1 VKLPAAACALVIA
14 TAGQPVEAR
23 SRARNVVIF
32 VADGLRPGSLNPTDA
47 PTFVR
52 LQKEGVFFANSHSL
66 FPTVTTAN
74 ASAIATGHQ
83 LGDTGDFANTIY
95 TGTRVHNSGTPF
107 IEDDEILADLDAL
120 TGGNYLGESSLLAV
134 ARTHGFSTAAV
145 GKVGPTLIQDAAQAS
160 RSVPLPATIFVDD
173 RSGSGKGVSLDPAIA
188 AAMTAALGG
197 VTPPARTNGKPKT
210 QDDNGYSGDSQKP
223 GTRVANVGQQRFLA
237 DAVTKVIL
245 PEFKKRGKPFVLMF
259 WSRDPDATQHNQ
271 GDSLGHLSPGING
284 PTSKAAVHNA
294 DETLRQI
301 LAALE
306 SDPALAATTD
316 LFVTSDHGFSTVS
329 RRDIDADGH
338 PSQSGSTKGQ
348 PAVADVRA
356 GDLPPGFVAID
367 IAAHLKLQLCDP
379 DEPRVGAAG
388 VTGFAS
394 VVAGRHPSVGNGII
408 ASDCVMATPKQA
420 RVVVA
425 ANGGSDLIYVPDGDR
440 ATIAE
445 VATFLLG
452 QDYIDAVFVDGAAKE
467 VPGALSLRDI
477 NLVGRALLPRPSIVV
492 ALKTFSREPQDPLAT
507 QVDVSDTTLQQGQ
520 GTHGSFGRAD
530 ITNTMIAFGPDFKR
544 GFVDRA
550 PASNADIPRTLA
562 RTLGLEMPS
571 RGRLAGRVL
580 GEALVG
586 GPATTPSSCGQMVA
600 PSTKAGART
609 VLHFQTAAGVRY
621 LDAANIARGPIVW
634 GDWVDALPCSGR
646 SHGPAAAKP

>member
-1 VKLPAAACALVIA
+1 VKLPAVACALVIA
-14 TAGQPVEAR
+14 TAGRPVEAR

-95 TGTRVHNSGTPF
+95 TGTRIHNSGTPF
-107 IEDDEILADLDAL
+107 IEDDEILADLDAQ
-120 TGGNYLGESSLLAV
+120 TGGNCLAESSLLAV
-134 ARTHGFSTAAV
+134 ARAHGFSTAAV
-145 GKVGPTLIQDAAQAS
+145 GKVGPTLIQDAAQGS
-160 RSVPLPATIFVDD
+160 LSVPVPVTIFVDD

-188 AAMTAALGG
+188 AAMTTALGG
-197 VTPPARTNGKPKT
+197 VRPPARTNDKPKT

-223 GTRVANVGQQRFLA
+223 GTRVANVRQQQFLVA
-237 DAVTKVIL
+237 AVTKVIL

-271 GDSLGHLSPGING
+271 GDSLGDLSPGING

-306 SDPALAATTD
+306 SDPALAASTD

-338 PSQSGSTKGQ
+338 PSKSGSTKGQ
-348 PAVADVRA
+348 PADVRA
-356 GDLPPGFVAID
+356 GDLPPGLVAID
-367 IAAHLKLQLCDP
+367 LAAHLKLQLCDP
-379 DEPRVGAAG
+379 DEPRVGKNG
-388 VTGFAS
+388 VTGFAP
-394 VVAGRHPSVGNGII
+394 VIAGRHPSIGNGII
-408 ASDCVMATPKQA
+408 ASDCVMETPRQA

-440 ATIAE
+440 TTIAD

-452 QDYIDAVFVDGAAKE
+452 QDYIDAVFVDGAAKD

-492 ALKTFSREPQDPLAT
+492 ALKTFSREPRDPLAT

-550 PASNADIPRTLA
+550 PASNADIPQTLA
-562 RTLGLEMPS
+562 RILGLTMPS

-580 GEALVG
+580 GEALAG
-586 GPATTPSSCGQMVA
+586 GPATTPSSCGEVA
-600 PSTKAGART
+600 ALSTKTGART
-609 VLHFQTAAGVRY
+609 ALHFQTAAGVRY
-621 LDAANIARGPIVW
+621 LDAAKLVRGPIVW
-634 GDWVDALPCSGR
+634 GDWIDALPCSGR
-646 SHGPAAAKP
+646 KHGPAGVKP